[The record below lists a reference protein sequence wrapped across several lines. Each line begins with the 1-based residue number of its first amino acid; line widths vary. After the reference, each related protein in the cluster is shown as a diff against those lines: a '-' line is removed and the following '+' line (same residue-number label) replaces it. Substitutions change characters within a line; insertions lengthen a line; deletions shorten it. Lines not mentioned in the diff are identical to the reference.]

1 MTLQIERR
9 LTKLETAQATTVV
22 PGWVAVASLDDLTD
36 DQRDL
41 IARYRVTL
49 FVGVSPDDWDRDDLD
64 GAIL

>member
-9 LTKLETAQATTVV
+9 LTKLETRQTSVV

-41 IARYRVTL
+41 IARYRLTL
-49 FVGVSPDDWDRDDLD
+49 FIGVSPNDWDREDD
-64 GAIL
+64 

>member
-9 LTKLETAQATTVV
+9 LTKLETAQASPVV

-41 IARYRVTL
+41 IARYRLTL
-49 FVGVSPDDWDRDDLD
+49 FVGVSPDDWDREND
-64 GAIL
+64 